1 MIEIDWN
8 QLKQNSSSKEITFE
22 KFCHQ
27 IAVAKF
33 GDYGK
38 ITYPYNM
45 AGSEFYLTLAKPLD
59 YEGITYPVGAEICWQ
74 AKFWVNQNDLENTS
88 LTKPRRTELADSFR
102 DTCSAHPC
110 MALWVICTPGMV
122 KENVYQELKD
132 ELAAIN
138 PAPGITHWHK
148 SVFESIFSEDIPRYQ
163 GITALFFGKSYLNY
177 DIVTRITNAT
187 IESLKQKFDVELHTE
202 TTFEH
207 QLMGMVDSKEAE
219 KELKSRLAVLYERLE
234 HYEIIIVCS
243 SVFECYLVCFSCIVS

>member
-1 MIEIDWN
+1 MSDT
-8 QLKQNSSSKEITFE
+8 QD
-22 KFCHQ
+22 
-27 IAVAKF
+27 AVAEKE
-33 GDYGK
+33 
-38 ITYPYNM
+38 N
-45 AGSEFYLTLAKPLD
+45 
-59 YEGITYPVGAEICWQ
+59 GAAEK
-74 AKFWVNQNDLENTS
+74 AAVAME
-88 LTKPRRTELADSFR
+88 A
-102 DTCSAHPC
+102 A
-110 MALWVICTPGMV
+110 VGMV

-219 KELKSRLAVLYERLE
+219 KELKSRLAVLYERLG
-234 HYEIIIVCS
+234 HYEKRWNTKESKNQRSYAFKGV
-243 SVFECYLVCFSCIVS
+243 VLPAFEKYVEKSIKLL